1 MNNVLAKKACLVTG
15 KLSEDNVELLDGRI
29 ALSKEG
35 AKELMDLLL
44 QKGEAKGRIQEKE
57 RMQCN

>member
-1 MNNVLAKKACLVTG
+1 MTG
-15 KLSEDNVELLDGRI
+15 KLSNDNVELLGGRI

-44 QKGEAKGRIQEKE
+44 QKGEAERIVKDTRKGVYAV
-57 RMQCN
+57 